1 MKKAKEADAG
11 AAIPTSE
18 LERWF
23 ATPRT
28 EFDESIAKSP
38 DFLRKWWKEHKDE
51 WPLLAAAARD
61 LLSVSGSEVDVERL
75 FSGCRDEFGIRRHA
89 LKADTVRVLTLL
101 RSAYAQEDEIDQ
113 KLIEAAMEY
122 DILPFA
128 NSILWRPDHIPG
140 KLVDGM
146 NISSLHVYMLI
157 YVQARILLN
166 LLLLRKLPPSLLPPK
181 PMSLRYQ
188 PPVQIQWRSRR
199 IEALQAC
206 TIADLNAL
214 YRQILRIRQS
224 FEKCLFGRFA

>member
-1 MKKAKEADAG
+1 MKKAKEAEAG

-23 ATPRT
+23 ATPRI

-101 RSAYAQEDEIDQ
+101 RSAYTQEDEIDQ
-113 KLIEAAMEY
+113 KLIKAAMEY
-122 DILPFA
+122 DILPFG

-140 KLVDGM
+140 RLVDGM
-146 NISSLHVYMLI
+146 NISSLYVYMLI
-157 YVQARILLN
+157 CVQARIVLLLLN
-166 LLLLRKLPPSLLPPK
+166 LLLLRKLPPKLPPNLLPPK

-188 PPVQIQWRSRR
+188 PPVQIQWRSQRTEVLR
-199 IEALQAC
+199 AC
-206 TIADLNAL
+206 IMADSNAL
-214 YRQILRIRQS
+214 YR
-224 FEKCLFGRFA
+224 